1 VSGVLDT
8 ADASMGALGIRRMM
22 IGRLRNARGF
32 PVVVARATFEDG
44 REVRVTLP
52 PVGQVVDA
60 VNALLTAW
68 CRGEA

>member
-1 VSGVLDT
+1 MLDT

-22 IGRLRNARGF
+22 IGRLRNARGL

-44 REVRVTLP
+44 REVRVELP

>member
-1 VSGVLDT
+1 
-8 ADASMGALGIRRMM
+8 MGALGIRRMM

-44 REVRVTLP
+44 REVRVMLP